1 MYCFPHESC
10 MQTLSGG
17 VRRGHL
23 VWTLAT
29 VGLLWLPASGQAA
42 GSNSVVL
49 SVSKAGGG
57 SGLANPPA
65 GAVGMPFAVSVS
77 VGAPGGMA
85 SFAGAANDVPL
96 SISAIASADA
106 SDPGT
111 FYATAQGSMLAGTSY
126 GPTWHVGYA
135 ADCRSHC
142 GAPAIPPPG
151 LVPVS
156 ASFELT
162 GSTTITGSSYADV
175 TAIAQ
180 LGSKF
185 GGAELHFSTTTV
197 PTLYH
202 IATLST
208 SVPADGLGMPALTLG
223 VLLEL
228 SVSASG
234 GVAEA
239 DFAHTFKL
247 THLDLPEGYGLV
259 TPDGQFF
266 TPLELA
272 GVVPEPSTLATLCL
286 GLALIAARGPRA
298 RTFANRRQAQ
308 RMR

>member
-1 MYCFPHESC
+1 MLCFTHGSC
-10 MQTLSGG
+10 LRARSGPL
-17 VRRGHL
+17 RRRQL
-23 VWTLAT
+23 VGALAT
-29 VGLLWLPASGQAA
+29 VGLLWLPAAGQAA
-42 GSNSVVL
+42 GSKDIVL
-49 SVSKAGGG
+49 SVSATAGG
-57 SGLANPPA
+57 SGLADPPA
-65 GAVGMPFAVSVS
+65 GAVGMPLAVSVS

-126 GPTWHVGYA
+126 GPTWHMGYA

-239 DFAHTFKL
+239 DFAHTFRL

-259 TPDGQFF
+259 TPDGRFF
-266 TPLELA
+266 TPTELTGA
-272 GVVPEPSTLATLCL
+272 VPEPSTWATLLL
-286 GLALIAARGPRA
+286 GLAFIAARGACA
-298 RTFANRRQAQ
+298 RRVAKRPQPQ
-308 RMR
+308 